1 MKSRLLALG
10 VAAGLAVVVALPGAA
25 RAIGSPS
32 ASPSTSPT
40 PSAAAAGPLPVPST
54 TSAINGGNGRAR
66 KPRSPAPPGGATV
79 AGPHM
84 CKCTVD
90 ANGVVDNGS
99 SFTHGST
106 VTVSQTTELN
116 YQMVQVSWTGFT
128 PTALLGSLGYSSTTV
143 AYPVMVA
150 ECRGLHP
157 ATPKDCWGAENF
169 GQNPTLGGPFNSVYN
184 ITNPDGTGS
193 VDIDVYTSVQ
203 NQFLGCDQTHPC
215 SLAVVPAEGGNSNG
229 GQARLDCN
237 NHSFD
242 ANSPDPVTSS
252 GGNAFA
258 SEGFQGPGLGSDPT
272 WKCSWRKR
280 IVVPLFFGPGLSGCP
295 LRNTDFTAGGSPM
308 LAQAMLSW
316 QEGLC
321 HGGNSV
327 EISYNGTINENE
339 ARDFFQT
346 GGEDV
351 AFTTLPLTG
360 TASHPFT
367 YAPVAVSATSV
378 AFWVDNSATNQ
389 PYSAIK
395 LTPRLLTKMLTT
407 SYAYTNDQCFPNPS
421 PGVACDRGVDNNP
434 PGLFEDKDFLRYN
447 PGTWNIG
454 GGEWDTPTV
463 VSGNSDM
470 TWETTGWIASNQAAS
485 DFLAGIPDPWGMRL
499 DSYYGHLQ
507 YPADQFVPADPYPPV
522 SFAYA
527 PLFPLSNVVLYQSN
541 NQPPGTSSTLDNT
554 TGNPTYD
561 ALQPEPV
568 GQRDLFAI
576 VDEGDAANFLF
587 PVASLQNAAGKFV
600 QPTDQA
606 MAAAVKDMTV
616 GQGGILSMNFKKKD
630 PAAYPLTMVIY
641 AVVPTGGIPAAKAA
655 AIARF
660 LDFVASQGQQQ
671 GKQPGDLASGYLPLP
686 ESLRQQ
692 TLKAASE
699 VLNQTGNPK
708 KPAAPP
714 SKSPSSSPPTS
725 TSPSKSASPSVS
737 PTHSPTAAPS
747 HTPTAHSIAIS
758 FSRPDA
764 TGMSWV
770 VLALL
775 VAGAVLLIAGPA
787 ALVTASPG
795 ARAAIGGGARRIRE
809 LGSRTGNHRRGAS
822 RLTWRRRS

>member
-1 MKSRLLALG
+1 VNADG
-10 VAAGLAVVVALPGAA
+10 IV
-25 RAIGSPS
+25 
-32 ASPSTSPT
+32 T
-40 PSAAAAGPLPVPST
+40 
-54 TSAINGGNGRAR
+54 
-66 KPRSPAPPGGATV
+66 
-79 AGPHM
+79 
-84 CKCTVD
+84 
-90 ANGVVDNGS
+90 NGS
-99 SFTHGST
+99 SFKISST
-106 VTVSQTTELN
+106 VTVSQTSELN
-116 YQMVQVSWTGFT
+116 YQMVRVSWTGFT

-157 ATPKDCWGAENF
+157 ASPKDCWGSENL
-169 GQNPTLGGPFNSVYN
+169 GQNPTLGGPFNSVYS
-184 ITNPDGTGS
+184 ITNPDGTGT

-203 NQFLGCDQTHPC
+203 NQFLSCDQTHPC
-215 SLAVVPAEGGNSNG
+215 SLAVVPAEGGNSNSG
-229 GQARLDCN
+229 TAPLACN
-237 NHSFD
+237 NHTFD
-242 ANSPDPVTSS
+242 ANSPNVVASS

-258 SEGFQGPGLGSDPT
+258 SEDFQGPGLGADPT
-272 WKCSWRKR
+272 WECSWRKR
-280 IVVPLFFGPGLSGCP
+280 IVVPLSFGPGLSGCP
-295 LRNTDFTAGGSPM
+295 LRSTDFTAGGSPM

-316 QEGLC
+316 QEGMC
-321 HGGNSV
+321 RGANSV
-327 EISYNGTINENE
+327 ELSYNGTINENQ
-339 ARDFFQT
+339 ARSFFQT

-367 YAPVAVSATSV
+367 YAPVAVSAVSV

-389 PYSAIK
+389 PYTAIK

-407 SYAYTNDQCFPNPS
+407 SYAYQNDQCFPNAS
-421 PGVACDRGVDNNP
+421 VGVACDKGVDNNP
-434 PGLFEDKDFLRYN
+434 AGLFEDKDFLRYN

-470 TWETTGWIASNQAAS
+470 TWVTTGWIAANHDAS

-507 YPADQFVPADPYPPV
+507 YPTDQFTPADPFPPV
-522 SFAYA
+522 SFEYA
-527 PLFPLSNVVLYQSN
+527 PLFPMSNVILYQTN
-541 NQPPGTSSTLDNT
+541 NQPPGTSSNLDKS

-576 VDEGDAANFLF
+576 ADEGDAANFLF

-616 GQGGILSMNFKKKD
+616 DPNGITRSMNFRKKD

-660 LDFVASQGQQQ
+660 LDFVANQGQQA

-686 ESLRQQ
+686 DALRQQ
-692 TLKAASE
+692 TLKAADE

-714 SKSPSSSPPTS
+714 SKSPSPSPS
-725 TSPSKSASPSVS
+725 KSKSASPSAS
-737 PTHSPTAAPS
+737 PAHSPTAAPS
-747 HTPTAHSIAIS
+747 STPTARSIAIS
-758 FSRPDA
+758 FSSPDA
-764 TGMSWV
+764 TGMSWA

-775 VAGAVLLIAGPA
+775 VAGAVLLIIGPA

-795 ARAAIGGGARRIRE
+795 ARTAIVSGARRIRR
-809 LGSRTGNHRRGAS
+809 LGSRTGNHRRGAPP
-822 RLTWRRRS
+822 RLTWRRKA

>member
-1 MKSRLLALG
+1 MRSRLLALG
-10 VAAGLAVVVALPGAA
+10 VAAGMAVVVALPGAA

-32 ASPSTSPT
+32 ASPATSPT
-40 PSAAAAGPLPVPST
+40 LSAATAANPQPSPST
-54 TSAINGGNGRAR
+54 TPTLGGSTGPAH
-66 KPRSPAPPGGATV
+66 KPPSHTPVGGTTV

-84 CKCTVD
+84 CKCTVNAD
-90 ANGVVDNGS
+90 GIVTDGS
-99 SFTHGST
+99 SFKHPST

-116 YQMVQVSWTGFT
+116 YQMVRVSWTGFT

-143 AYPVMVA
+143 AYPVMVT

-157 ATPKDCWGAENF
+157 ASPKACWGAENF
-169 GQNPTLGGPFNSVYN
+169 GQNPTLGGPFNSVYS

-193 VDIDVYTSVQ
+193 VDIEVYTSVQ
-203 NQFLGCDQTHPC
+203 NQFLGCDETHPC

-229 GQARLDCN
+229 GQARLACG

-242 ANSPDPVTSS
+242 ANSANPVVSS

-258 SEGFQGPGLGSDPT
+258 SEDFQGPGLGSDPT
-272 WKCSWRKR
+272 WECSWRKR
-280 IVVPLFFGPGLSGCP
+280 VVVPISFGPGLVGCP
-295 LRNTDFTAGGSPM
+295 LRNPDFTAGGSPM
-308 LAQAMLSW
+308 LAETMLSW

-321 HGGNSV
+321 KGANSV
-327 EISYNGTINENE
+327 EISYNGTINENQ
-339 ARDFFQT
+339 ARSFFQT
-346 GGEDV
+346 GSEDI

-360 TASHPFT
+360 TATHPFT
-367 YAPVAVSATSV
+367 YAPIAISAVSV

-407 SYAYTNDQCFPNPS
+407 SYAYTNDQCYPNPS
-421 PGVACDRGVDNNP
+421 PGVACDKAVDNNP

-470 TWETTGWIASNQAAS
+470 TWVTTSWIAANPAAS
-485 DFLAGIPDPWGMRL
+485 DFLAGIPDPWGMRM
-499 DSYYGHLQ
+499 DSFYGHLQ
-507 YPADQFVPADPYPPV
+507 YPTDQFVPADPFPPV

-541 NQPPGTSSTLDNT
+541 NQPPGTSSNLDNT

-561 ALQPEPV
+561 ALQPEPI

-587 PVASLQNAAGKFV
+587 PVAGLQNAAGKFV

-606 MAAAVKDMTV
+606 MTAAVKDMTV
-616 GQGGILSMNFKKKD
+616 NSDGITRTMNFKKKD

-641 AVVPTGGIPAAKAA
+641 AVVPTGGISAAKAA

-660 LDFVASQGQQQ
+660 LDFAADRGQQT
-671 GKQPGDLASGYLPLP
+671 GKQPGNLASGFLPLP
-686 ESLRQQ
+686 QSLRQQ
-692 TLKAASE
+692 TLKAANE

-714 SKSPSSSPPTS
+714 SKTPTP
-725 TSPSKSASPSVS
+725 TPTPSKPKAALPSAA
-737 PTHSPTAAPS
+737 PTHSPTAAS
-747 HTPTAHSIAIS
+747 GTPTAHSIAIS
-758 FSRPDA
+758 FSSPDA
-764 TGMSWV
+764 TGMSWA

-775 VAGAVLLIAGPA
+775 LVGGALLIIGPA

-795 ARAAIGGGARRIRE
+795 ARAAISSGARRIRH
-809 LGSRTGNHRRGAS
+809 LAGRTGNHRRGAP
-822 RLTWRRRS
+822 RFTWRRNS